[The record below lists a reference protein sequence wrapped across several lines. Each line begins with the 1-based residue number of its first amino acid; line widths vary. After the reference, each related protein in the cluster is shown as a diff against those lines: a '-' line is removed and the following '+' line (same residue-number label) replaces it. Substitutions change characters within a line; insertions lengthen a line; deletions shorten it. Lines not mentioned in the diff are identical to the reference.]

1 MLACVTSCALIGL
14 EGAIIEVEVDIAPG
28 LPKVTIVGLPDAAI
42 REAGERVRSAIVNSG
57 YHFPGTRLTISLAP
71 ADLRKEGPAYDLPI
85 ALAVLAATRQIPPD
99 SLDRSLVVGE
109 LGLDGSVRHIC
120 LLYTSPSPRD
130 RTRSRMPSS
139 A

>member
-57 YHFPGTRLTISLAP
+57 
-71 ADLRKEGPAYDLPI
+71 
-85 ALAVLAATRQIPPD
+85 
-99 SLDRSLVVGE
+99 
-109 LGLDGSVRHIC
+109 
-120 LLYTSPSPRD
+120 
-130 RTRSRMPSS
+130 
-139 A
+139 